1 MTASFVGLDI
11 GSSGIRAAL
20 VKRHRGEV
28 EISRAAS
35 IDLPEGSV
43 SNGIVGDPKAVVSA
57 LKKLWR
63 HGRFGTRRVAFAL
76 SDSGVLTR
84 QVDLPWMPPTDFAT
98 ALRYQIGDA
107 LPVDLATVELDY
119 HLLTEIENV
128 DDIGNPMPVNR
139 ILVVAAN
146 RTSTEDEAHILR
158 QAGLEPIS
166 ADSSAFALIRAA
178 CRGEVPTDDRVS
190 AIADIGADQL
200 TVVIHQNGQPLFL
213 RTIANLGGHTA
224 TLALAER
231 LSMEPDLAEQ
241 VKRETGLN
249 GPAPVVAPIAE
260 SSVFGNGGDD
270 APIDP
275 RVLATVG
282 ILNPWATTIVSE
294 IRNSLDYYQASGV
307 SGAITSLTLTGR
319 TMLLDGLMER
329 IATQIP
335 LPVAP
340 MDPLMG
346 MTASNRVQQEDLTDS
361 RMAVAVGMA
370 LAVRP

>member
-1 MTASFVGLDI
+1 MQSFFFVHVYHVLYNY
-11 GSSGIRAAL
+11 
-20 VKRHRGEV
+20 KRTLFITYHYCLLY
-28 EISRAAS
+28 A
-35 IDLPEGSV
+35 
-43 SNGIVGDPKAVVSA
+43 
-57 LKKLWR
+57 
-63 HGRFGTRRVAFAL
+63 HCF
-76 SDSGVLTR
+76 
-84 QVDLPWMPPTDFAT
+84 PTFE
-98 ALRYQIGDA
+98 Q
-107 LPVDLATVELDY
+107 
-119 HLLTEIENV
+119 LLN
-128 DDIGNPMPVNR
+128 
-139 ILVVAAN
+139 L
-146 RTSTEDEAHILR
+146 L
-158 QAGLEPIS
+158 
-166 ADSSAFALIRAA
+166 F
-178 CRGEVPTDDRVS
+178 
-190 AIADIGADQL
+190 
-200 TVVIHQNGQPLFL
+200 QNGQPLFL

-340 MDPLMG
+340 LDPLLG
-346 MTASNRVQQEDLTDS
+346 MTASKRVQQEDLTDS

-370 LAVRP
+370 LTVRP